1 MRTPLPVNDK
11 KSFRDDLFEK
21 LANDYLLKG
30 TSSVLALFLTED
42 IQESV
47 DRLRKEAGSDGQ
59 EALADNVSAI
69 PRFCYYYQLF
79 QENSANSQK
88 VFACFSE
95 ILRTIA
101 RRSAPFFYEE
111 KFDELYRKM
120 TFVLRGF
127 KSAPLISE
135 SRRTGRSRNIPG
147 GRCKS
152 KSALQK
158 LLKDFCRNLPEVQ
171 EAYDTIMHER
181 SSGNSGGY
189 SYGNNS
195 SSGSSG
201 SYSYGG
207 SGSYGGYQ
215 STQQDP
221 RLQAAVNYINSRRYR
236 EALNTLDQI
245 PERSA
250 LWYYLSGCA
259 NAGLGNNV
267 LARDH
272 AAQAVNMEP
281 NNLQYRQLLNQL
293 DFSSRR
299 YQNSPYGNGYGG
311 GYSSCGT
318 GNMCC
323 DLCIAD
329 QLCECMGGDLCTCM

>member
-1 MRTPLPVNDK
+1 MTKNPYDVLGVSPSASDDEIK
-11 KSFRDDLFEK
+11 KAYRDLTRKYHPD
-21 LANDYLLKG
+21 AN
-30 TSSVLALFLTED
+30 
-42 IQESV
+42 V
-47 DRLRKEAGSDGQ
+47 DNP
-59 EALADNVSAI
+59 LADLA
-69 PRFCYYYQLF
+69 
-79 QENSANSQK
+79 
-88 VFACFSE
+88 
-95 ILRTIA
+95 
-101 RRSAPFFYEE
+101 EE
-111 KFDELYRKM
+111 KFK
-120 TFVLRGF
+120 
-127 KSAPLISE
+127 
-135 SRRTGRSRNIPG
+135 
-147 GRCKS
+147 
-152 KSALQK
+152 
-158 LLKDFCRNLPEVQ
+158 EVQ

-181 SSGNSGGY
+181 SSGSSGSY
-189 SYGNNS
+189 SYGGS

-207 SGSYGGYQ
+207 SSSQGGAP
-215 STQQDP
+215 DP
-221 RLQAAVNYINSRRYR
+221 RLQAAVNYINSRRFR
-236 EALNTLDQI
+236 EALNTLDQV

-299 YQNSPYGNGYGG
+299 YQNSPYGNGYGTG

-318 GNMCC
+318 GNICC

-329 QLCECMGGDLCTCM
+329 QLCECMGGDLCSCM